1 MAIISI
7 IATNNQRGKS
17 MSKKGKK
24 SHINEHGRGEIKHS
38 YLAALVTS
46 KVFRTQVVKA
56 KKGKGSF
63 KRKVKHQGQEPYLI
77 TV

>member
-1 MAIISI
+1 
-7 IATNNQRGKS
+7 

-24 SHINEHGRGEIKHS
+24 NHITEHGRGEIKHD

-46 KVFRTQVVKA
+46 KVFKTQVVNA

-63 KRKVKHQGQEPYLI
+63 SRKAKHQGQEPYLI
-77 TV
+77 AI